1 VFEFDGPMCATN
13 LGHESRTV
21 PRLYIWL
28 PSKIGRKHDEI
39 IRNNRIE
46 FIVSPRLTDLFF
58 VGH

>member
-1 VFEFDGPMCATN
+1 MRAALCRDFTYGFPARSAASM
-13 LGHESRTV
+13 
-21 PRLYIWL
+21 
-28 PSKIGRKHDEI
+28 